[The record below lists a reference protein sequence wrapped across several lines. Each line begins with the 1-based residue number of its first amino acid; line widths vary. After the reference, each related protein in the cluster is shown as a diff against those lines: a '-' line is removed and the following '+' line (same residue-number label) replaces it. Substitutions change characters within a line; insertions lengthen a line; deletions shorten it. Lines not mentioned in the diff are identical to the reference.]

1 MHQRWIRCDA
11 HGVEPAG
18 GLLCGMAQ
26 GNVQSDRPNKFNC
39 VKPRVMNQAIKIDF
53 VSDVSCPW
61 CAIGLRSLETALQR
75 LQGQVQADIHFQP
88 FELNPDMPSEGQEIN
103 EHLSQKYGSTLT
115 ELQQTREAI
124 RQRGAALG
132 FEFGIGKRDRIYNTF
147 DAHRLLHWAGVE
159 GPPGAQHALK
169 MGLFT
174 AYFTHG
180 LNPGGHDVLLRVA
193 SQIGLDP
200 VRASAVLKS
209 ETYAT
214 EVREAEALFSG
225 QGIRS
230 VPAIILNDQYLIS
243 GGQPPEVFEQALRQL
258 GSKVDEQVCQ

>member
-1 MHQRWIRCDA
+1 
-11 HGVEPAG
+11 
-18 GLLCGMAQ
+18 
-26 GNVQSDRPNKFNC
+26 
-39 VKPRVMNQAIKIDF
+39 MNQPIKIDF

-61 CAIGLRSLETALQR
+61 CAIGLRSLEIALQR
-75 LQGQVQADIHFQP
+75 LQGQVQADINFQP

-103 EHLSQKYGSTLT
+103 EHLSQKYGSTLS
-115 ELQQTREAI
+115 ELQQTREVI
-124 RQRGAALG
+124 RQRGAALS

-169 MGLFT
+169 MGLLT

-180 LNPGGHDVLLRVA
+180 LNPGAHDVLLRIATQV
-193 SQIGLDP
+193 GLDP
-200 VRASAVLKS
+200 GRASAVLQS

-214 EVREAEALFSG
+214 EVRETEALITR

-230 VPAIILNDQYLIS
+230 SLNSSVYLPLACPSFLLLIS
-243 GGQPPEVFEQALRQL
+243 VSPMSEIFLQLRSPKNGGKITKAAH
-258 GSKVDEQVCQ
+258 